1 MTAPFCFRV
10 ACLLLGLMPT
20 TTAPSA
26 RASDDVSS
34 LRDAIAQTAGVP
46 FYDSSVWQSAFADPA
61 TRLSDLPRITKSQ
74 LREHSPE
81 GFLAPGLSVESLLSR
96 GLIEEESTS
105 GTSGASVRVVF
116 GKTWWAEQERR
127 ALIRNP
133 LIAGLLGERVSLRR
147 AVLTTPGCS
156 GVSCYNRWLNLEQR
170 TLGDSRYVNQTRIPF
185 SLGEDKLTVM
195 ADEVAGWAPA
205 FLDVDPVHGAWFAL
219 HCERHG
225 RRFPSL
231 RFILTSYEFTSVT
244 HRAIME
250 RVFGVPVIDLYGSSE
265 TGHLLVD
272 VDGVMRPSPETA
284 LLETT
289 ASAGVGELLVTTLT
303 NPYLPLLRYEIGD
316 FVERVADGYLVH
328 GRKRDALR
336 GADGRIVTTRQV
348 DAAFKGLSGV
358 AHYQLRQQP
367 DGSAHLN
374 LLPAMT
380 DDGLAS
386 AQETLKERLTVL
398 LGAPVTSATVGL
410 LTPEDSGKF
419 RLTVR
424 ESA

>member
-1 MTAPFCFRV
+1 
-10 ACLLLGLMPT
+10 MPST
-20 TTAPSA
+20 SPLPAA
-26 RASDDVSS
+26 RASEEATC
-34 LRDAIAQTAGVP
+34 LQAAIAQTAGVP
-46 FYDSSVWQSAFADPA
+46 FYDSAPWQAAFADRSA
-61 TRLSDLPRITKSQ
+61 QLADLPRITKSQ

-81 GFLAPGLSVESLLSR
+81 GFLPAGLTVESLLSR

-116 GKTWWAEQERR
+116 GKTWWAEQELR
-127 ALIRNP
+127 ALLRNP
-133 LIAGLLGERVSLRR
+133 FLAECFGDRTSLRR

-185 SLGEDKLTVM
+185 TLGDDKLAVM
-195 ADEVAGWAPA
+195 ADEVAAWEPA

-265 TGHLLVD
+265 TGHLLIQT
-272 VDGVMRPSPETA
+272 DGIMRPSPETA
-284 LLETT
+284 LMECS
-289 ASAGVGELLVTTLT
+289 SADGIGELLVTTLT
-303 NPYLPLLRYEIGD
+303 NPYLPLVRYEIGD
-316 FVERVADGYLVH
+316 YVEPVAGGYLVH
-328 GRKRDALR
+328 GRRRDALR
-336 GADGRIVTTRQV
+336 GADGRILTTRQV
-348 DAAFKGLSGV
+348 DAAFSGV
-358 AHYQLRQQP
+358 CGIAHYQLRQRT
-367 DGSAHLN
+367 DGSAHLS
-374 LLPAMT
+374 LLPEQAG
-380 DDGLAS
+380 DGLESVQA
-386 AQETLKERLTVL
+386 TLVERLSL
-398 LGAPVTSATVGL
+398 RLGRLVTSGSVGL

-424 ESA
+424 ESV

>member
-1 MTAPFCFRV
+1 
-10 ACLLLGLMPT
+10 MPLSS
-20 TTAPSA
+20 PPIA
-26 RASDDVSS
+26 RTSDEAER
-34 LRDAIAQTAGVP
+34 LQAAIAQTAAIP
-46 FYDSSVWQSAFADPA
+46 FYDTADWQAAFTLRSVQLA
-61 TRLSDLPRITKSQ
+61 DLPRITKSQ

-81 GFLAPGLSVESLLSR
+81 GFLPDGLAVEALLAR

-116 GKTWWAEQERR
+116 GKTWWAEQELR
-127 ALIRNP
+127 ALRQNP
-133 LIAGLLGERVSLRR
+133 LLAECFGDQTSLRR

-156 GVSCYNRWLNLEQR
+156 GVSCYHRWLSLEQR

-185 SLGEDKLTVM
+185 SLGDDKLAVM
-195 ADEVAGWAPA
+195 ADEVAAWEPA

-231 RFILTSYEFTSVT
+231 RFILTSYEFTSLV
-244 HRAIME
+244 HRTIME

-265 TGHLLVD
+265 TGHLLVET
-272 VDGVMRPSPETA
+272 DGVMRPSPETA
-284 LLETT
+284 LLEST
-289 ASAGVGELLVTTLT
+289 SVDGIGELLVTTLT

-316 FVERVADGYLVH
+316 YVERVDGGFLVQ

-336 GADGRIVTTRQV
+336 GADGRMITTRQV
-348 DAAFKGLSGV
+348 DAAFVGV
-358 AHYQLRQQP
+358 RGIAHYQLRQRM
-367 DGSAHLN
+367 DGSAHLS
-374 LLPAMT
+374 LLPEQAG
-380 DDGLAS
+380 DGLAS
-386 AQETLKERLTVL
+386 AQATLVERLSVL
-398 LGAPVTSATVGL
+398 LGTPLTSDSVGL

-424 ESA
+424 ELA

>member
-1 MTAPFCFRV
+1 
-10 ACLLLGLMPT
+10 MPT
-20 TTAPSA
+20 SSVPVA
-26 RASDDVSS
+26 RASTEATR
-34 LRDAIAQTAGVP
+34 LRTASTQAAGVP
-46 FYDSSVWQSAFADPA
+46 FYGSADWLEALADHSA
-61 TRLSDLPRITKSQ
+61 HLSDLPRITKSQ

-81 GFLAPGLSVESLLSR
+81 GFLPAGLTVESLLAR

-105 GTSGASVRVVF
+105 GTSGASVRVIF

-127 ALIRNP
+127 ALVRNP
-133 LIAGLLGERVSLRR
+133 FVAGRLGDRVSLRR

-185 SLGEDKLTVM
+185 SLGEDKLAVM
-195 ADEVAGWAPA
+195 ADEVEDWAPA

-231 RFILTSYEFTSVT
+231 RFILTSYEYTSVT

-265 TGHLLVD
+265 TGHLLID

-284 LLETT
+284 LLECT
-289 ASAGVGELLVTTLT
+289 AKTGVGELLVTTLT
-303 NPYLPLLRYEIGD
+303 NPYLPLIRYEIGD
-316 FVERVADGYLVH
+316 FVEQVADGFLVH

-336 GADGRIVTTRQV
+336 DAQGRLLTTRQV
-348 DAAFKGLSGV
+348 DAAFLDVSGI
-358 AHYQLRQQP
+358 AHYQLRQKT
-367 DGSAHLN
+367 DGAAHLC
-374 LLPAMT
+374 LLPEQAG
-380 DDGLAS
+380 DELAS
-386 AQETLKERLTVL
+386 TRTMLDERLTLL
-398 LGAPVTSATVGL
+398 LGNPVTSAVVGL

-424 ESA
+424 EAA

>member
-1 MTAPFCFRV
+1 
-10 ACLLLGLMPT
+10 MPST
-20 TTAPSA
+20 SPLPAA
-26 RASDDVSS
+26 RASEEATR
-34 LRDAIAQTAGVP
+34 LQAAIAQTAGVP
-46 FYDSSVWQSAFADPA
+46 FYDSAPWQAAFADRSA
-61 TRLSDLPRITKSQ
+61 QLADLPRITKSQ

-81 GFLAPGLSVESLLSR
+81 GFLPAGLTVESLLSR

-116 GKTWWAEQERR
+116 GRTWWAEQELR
-127 ALIRNP
+127 ALLRNP
-133 LIAGLLGERVSLRR
+133 FLAECFGDRTSLRR

-185 SLGEDKLTVM
+185 TLGDDKLAVM
-195 ADEVAGWAPA
+195 ADEVAAWAPA

-265 TGHLLVD
+265 TGHLLIQT
-272 VDGVMRPSPETA
+272 DGIMRPSPETA
-284 LLETT
+284 LLEC
-289 ASAGVGELLVTTLT
+289 SSVDGIGELLVTTLT
-303 NPYLPLLRYEIGD
+303 NPYLPLVRYEIGD
-316 FVERVADGYLVH
+316 YVEPVAGGYLVH
-328 GRKRDALR
+328 GRRRDALR
-336 GADGRIVTTRQV
+336 GADGRVLTTRQV
-348 DAAFKGLSGV
+348 DAAFSGV
-358 AHYQLRQQP
+358 CGIAHYQLRQRT
-367 DGSAHLN
+367 DGSAHLS
-374 LLPAMT
+374 LLPEQAG
-380 DDGLAS
+380 DGLESVQA
-386 AQETLKERLTVL
+386 TLVERLSL
-398 LGAPVTSATVGL
+398 RLGRPVTSGSVGL

-424 ESA
+424 ESV

>member
-1 MTAPFCFRV
+1 
-10 ACLLLGLMPT
+10 MPLT
-20 TTAPSA
+20 SPPVA
-26 RASDDVSS
+26 RASDEAAR
-34 LRDAIAQTAGVP
+34 LQAAISQTTGVP
-46 FYDSSVWQSAFADPA
+46 FYHSDHWQAAFADGSA
-61 TRLSDLPRITKSQ
+61 QLADLPRITKSQ

-81 GFLAPGLSVESLLSR
+81 GFLPAGLTVESLLAR

-116 GKTWWAEQERR
+116 GKTWWAEQELR
-127 ALIRNP
+127 ALLRNP
-133 LIAGLLGERVSLRR
+133 FVAECFGERTSLRR

-185 SLGEDKLTVM
+185 GLGDDKLAVM
-195 ADEVAGWAPA
+195 ADEVAAWEPA

-265 TGHLLVD
+265 TGHLLIET
-272 VDGVMRPSPETA
+272 DGVMRPSPETA
-284 LLETT
+284 LLEST
-289 ASAGVGELLVTTLT
+289 SADGIGELLVTTLT
-303 NPYLPLLRYEIGD
+303 NPYLPLMRYEIGD
-316 FVERVADGYLVH
+316 YVEPVAGGYLVH

-336 GADGRIVTTRQV
+336 GADGRILTTRQV
-348 DAAFKGLSGV
+348 DAAFSGV
-358 AHYQLRQQP
+358 RGIAHYQLRQRT
-367 DGSAHLN
+367 DGSAHLS
-374 LLPAMT
+374 LLPEQAG
-380 DDGLAS
+380 DGLAS
-386 AQETLKERLTVL
+386 VQATLVERLSLL
-398 LGAPVTSATVGL
+398 LGTSVTSESVGL

>member
-1 MTAPFCFRV
+1 
-10 ACLLLGLMPT
+10 MPT
-20 TTAPSA
+20 AVSPDGTACPQK
-26 RASDDVSS
+26 
-34 LRDAIAQTAGVP
+34 AIEQTVAVP
-46 FYDSSVWQSAFADPA
+46 FYATSVWQAALALPSP
-61 TRLSDLPRITKSQ
+61 RLTDLPRITKSQ

-81 GFLAPGLSVESLLSR
+81 GFLSAGLTVESLLAR

-116 GKTWWAEQERR
+116 GKTWWAEQELR
-127 ALIRNP
+127 ALLRNP
-133 LIAGLLGERVSLRR
+133 FVAECFGNRTSLRR

-185 SLGEDKLTVM
+185 SLGDDKLAVM
-195 ADEVAGWAPA
+195 ADEVAAWEPA

-231 RFILTSYEFTSVT
+231 RFILSSYEYTSVT

-265 TGHLLVD
+265 TGHLLIETD
-272 VDGVMRPSPETA
+272 NVMRPSPETA

-289 ASAGVGELLVTTLT
+289 ASDGVGELLVTTLT

-316 FVERVADGYLVH
+316 YVEHVVDGYLVH

-336 GADGRIVTTRQV
+336 DAEGRIVTTRQV
-348 DAAFKGLSGV
+348 DATFAHVAGI

-367 DGSAHLN
+367 DGSAHLS
-374 LLPAMT
+374 LLPERAG
-380 DDGLAS
+380 DELVS
-386 AQETLKERLTVL
+386 AQAMLKERLTLL
-398 LGAPVTSATVGL
+398 LGAPVTSASVTL